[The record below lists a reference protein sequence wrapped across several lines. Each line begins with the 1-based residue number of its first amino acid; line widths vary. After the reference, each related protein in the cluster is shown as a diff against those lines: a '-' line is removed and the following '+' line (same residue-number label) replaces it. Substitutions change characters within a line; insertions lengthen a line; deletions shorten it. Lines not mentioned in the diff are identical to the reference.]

1 MPRKTFVAGEVLAA
15 ADVNTY
21 LMDQAVM
28 TFAGSAA
35 RGSAIASPSE
45 GMVSYLED
53 TDSVEVYDSTNWIAV
68 GGSQTGNVIQV
79 VSTTKTDT
87 FTTSSTSFVDVTG
100 LTATITPQFSTSKI
114 LVMAQISISGS
125 NNLGLG
131 HFKLAGG
138 NTSSYVGA
146 AAGSRVQAVFGGYTA
161 ADTDDFLMSHILQ
174 YLDSPATTSA
184 TTYSVQARQAF
195 NGAVWVNRTVTDSDS
210 VLYPRGAST
219 ITLMEIAG

>member
-53 TDSVEVYDSTNWIAV
+53 TDSVEVFDSTNWIAI

-87 FTTSSTSFVDVTG
+87 FSTSSASFTDVTG
-100 LTATITPQFSTSKI
+100 LSASITPGSASSKI
-114 LVMAQISISGS
+114 LVIAQIATGHSVTTNNHYVTVTDGS
-125 NNLGLG
+125 NNNLCVPD
-131 HFKLAGG
+131 
-138 NTSSYVGA
+138 TP
-146 AAGSRVQAVFGGYTA
+146 GSRTPTFFGEVA
-161 ADTDDFLMSHILQ
+161 SNIASLNVANISFVHE
-174 YLDSPATTSA
+174 PATTSSF
-184 TTYSVQARQAF
+184 TYKVRDMVT
-195 NGAVWVNRTVTDSDS
+195 GGTGYVNRTGTDSDS
-210 VLYPRGAST
+210 SGFPRSVST